1 MTLRLSDYVTGGFVI
16 NKGEYS
22 TWGRLALRGY
32 PHVVSFELTGYPAED
47 LMGKHTEFDVPEN
60 DREPTPEDFAA
71 LKSLKDR
78 HIGPTGCLSAER
90 RLGAGG
96 PDAERCLYLEW
107 YSQNG
112 HVVIE
117 LP

>member
-1 MTLRLSDYVTGGFVI
+1 MATHGGLLIGAMALRLSDYVTSGFVL

-32 PHVVSFELTGYPAED
+32 PEIVSFELTGYPSAD
-47 LMGKHTEFDVPEN
+47 MIGKHTEFDVPEN

-78 HIGPTGCLSAER
+78 HVGPTGSMSAEHR
-90 RLGAGG
+90 AGG
-96 PDAERCLYLEW
+96 PDAE
-107 YSQNG
+107 
-112 HVVIE
+112 
-117 LP
+117 